1 MQQRALTT
9 NAGAVFIVIR
19 FGSCIVAATA
29 KIQVKRI
36 LSQDCIQDEA
46 RLIEPCGPSVCVLD
60 IEIVTRI
67 EGRAMML
74 RGPAVALT
82 EYEDNINFD
91 LDDPDFG
98 TNENCR
104 SSSPA
109 LLGMGLRRG
118 SRSSSYGSSASLVT
132 LELPTT
138 RERRCSGSS
147 CASFDGDLAYLSIE
161 SLRSHLSSCFTCG
174 VSWVEEHVSLD
185 CPECGGYSMERPCPN
200 CDGNCEATWTRDFA
214 SSHASGKA
222 RWEGVCSYN
231 NNNQSSQDANTQPR
245 IILRSIVDLTISDNK
260 PMSEKKTSS

>member
-1 MQQRALTT
+1 MHALAFVCKQRQRMDCLPNVPGTL
-9 NAGAVFIVIR
+9 
-19 FGSCIVAATA
+19 
-29 KIQVKRI
+29 KR
-36 LSQDCIQDEA
+36 
-46 RLIEPCGPSVCVLD
+46 
-60 IEIVTRI
+60 
-67 EGRAMML
+67 RAMML